1 MGTLVRNGLKYFFI
15 DFYLVYISIGIMCTH
30 HVSHIND
37 TIHALTSLTSIF
49 QKHKRTQSF
58 KIVIGL
64 LSKTEKDINMVNEKV
79 KQYEDLKDADIFTL
93 TSKDSQAI
101 VKNQHEL
108 NLATGNHLHK
118 EYVIRR
124 ADLNILISKLFWKCS
139 QYSDLF
145 LWTDA
150 NLRFNPSLVQDF
162 HNALMKFDDYVDMF
176 TYSLTSNHFAGKVY
190 NSKNAKPL
198 IEYLYWM
205 ALHHGPVKLIAEYE
219 QFLSK
224 KAFAV
229 TTKPLFSEIGSSRSH
244 FENPHAYIAST
255 LHNHKYFHPFNAYEN
270 TGIFWSET
278 TQTKDHKIEF
288 KFFHPIKIKH
298 ILIDTGINIYM
309 MDMIMVA
316 VLEESLHVDASGQC
330 KNFNKIADFRSGV
343 IDIDLLHYRKHISCL
358 RIRFFDNENHWVAIK
373 RIEIT
378 I

>member
-1 MGTLVRNGLKYFFI
+1 
-15 DFYLVYISIGIMCTH
+15 
-30 HVSHIND
+30 
-37 TIHALTSLTSIF
+37 
-49 QKHKRTQSF
+49 
-58 KIVIGL
+58 
-64 LSKTEKDINMVNEKV
+64 MVNEKI
-79 KQYEDLKDADIFTL
+79 KQYEDLKEADIFTL
-93 TSKDSQAI
+93 TSKDSQTI

-108 NLATGNHLHK
+108 NLATGSHLHK

-139 QYSDLF
+139 QYADLF
-145 LWTDA
+145 LWRDA
-150 NLRFNPSLVQDF
+150 NLRFNPSPVQDF
-162 HNALMKFDDYVDMF
+162 HNSLMKFDDYVDMF
-176 TYSLTSNHFAGKVY
+176 TYRLTSNHFAGKIY
-190 NSKNAKPL
+190 NSKNVKPL

-205 ALHHGPVKLIAEYE
+205 ALHHEPVKLIAEYE

-229 TTKPLFSEIGSSRSH
+229 TAKPLFSEIGNSRLH
-244 FENPHAYIAST
+244 FENPYAYIAST

-278 TQTKDHKIEF
+278 TRTKDHKIEF
-288 KFFHPIKIKH
+288 KFFHPIQIKH

-316 VLEESLHVDASGQC
+316 VLEESLHVDASGRC
-330 KNFNKIADFRSGV
+330 KNFNKIADFRSGI
-343 IDIDLLHYRKHISCL
+343 IDMQHHGKHISCI
-358 RIRFFDNENHWVAIK
+358 RIRFLDNENHWVAIN